1 MILKIYDENPN
12 YQDIL
17 KVVKCLEGGGVIVIP
32 TDTLYA
38 FACSMNYKKA
48 VEKMALLKGDISSL
62 AGSGAAAGTE
72 ASAAR

>member
-48 VEKMALLKGDISSL
+48 VEKMALLKGTSL
-62 AGSGAAAGTE
+62 
-72 ASAAR
+72 